1 MTVLLLYLI
10 QSSKLNLQDSKITY
24 YFLILL
30 AMLMT
35 TSASS
40 QVTADFTT
48 MDSTTACGSLI
59 VEFQD
64 LSTGNPNSWL
74 WDLGNGNISTQQ
86 NPVAIYSSAGTYD
99 VKLTVSDGV
108 FTDIKIEL
116 VYIKVYENPIAV
128 IDSAFFDG

>member
-1 MTVLLLYLI
+1 MTALLLYLI
-10 QSSKLNLQDSKITY
+10 KSSKLNLQDSKITY

-74 WDLGNGNISTQQ
+74 WDLGNGKISNSKYTILL
-86 NPVAIYSSAGTYD
+86 NTKLPYIY
-99 VKLTVSDGV
+99 
-108 FTDIKIEL
+108 
-116 VYIKVYENPIAV
+116 YEVNLMR
-128 IDSAFFDG
+128 

>member
-1 MTVLLLYLI
+1 MTALLLYLI

-48 MDSTTACGSLI
+48 MDSTTVTNVDDNTRKHETIKERFG
-59 VEFQD
+59 EQM
-64 LSTGNPNSWL
+64 
-74 WDLGNGNISTQQ
+74 Q
-86 NPVAIYSSAGTYD
+86 TYFLKE
-99 VKLTVSDGV
+99 VKKWETKK
-108 FTDIKIEL
+108 DIKKNVI
-116 VYIKVYENPIAV
+116 YIKFQEL
-128 IDSAFFDG
+128 S